1 MADRAYQVHSP
12 NLTATTIFLE
22 NGPFLSLLLGV
33 LINQS
38 SLPWPRLAPRDVR
51 TKDSTLVN
59 VVLAGSAQAACERLG
74 YWEHWISPHSTD
86 IEQSKNIS
94 VVAGVPE
101 SVTSRLSR
109 EMTMTDQV
117 QPACDTDQMEA
128 DVTAVIEACG
138 GDPRTAIKALLVE
151 QYIQEQ
157 RIERLAAA
165 LSFGYVRGRI
175 SATPIRVGTSHR
187 ETTRS

>member
-1 MADRAYQVHSP
+1 
-12 NLTATTIFLE
+12 
-22 NGPFLSLLLGV
+22 
-33 LINQS
+33 
-38 SLPWPRLAPRDVR
+38 
-51 TKDSTLVN
+51 
-59 VVLAGSAQAACERLG
+59 
-74 YWEHWISPHSTD
+74 
-86 IEQSKNIS
+86 
-94 VVAGVPE
+94 
-101 SVTSRLSR
+101 
-109 EMTMTDQV
+109 MTDQV

-138 GDPRTAIKALLVE
+138 GDSRTAIKALLVE

-175 SATPIRVGTSHR
+175 GKTPIRVDSSYR